1 MKYFAVQI
9 HTTKENLYIDSILK
23 KLLHRPE
30 KQRFIFPKRRIQIRK
45 KGKNSFVL
53 EPLFPG
59 YIFVEIEN
67 DSLDNELYNI
77 MRKTP
82 HFFRFLPNNQEIH
95 SLEGRDLTILSHFM
109 NFGEVADVSQVYFD
123 ENDRIVVTSGPLQG
137 LEGQIIRVDRRKKRA
152 KVQLDFSQHSFTMD
166 LGFEV
171 IHIADQETVK

>member
-23 KLLHRPE
+23 KLTHRTDR
-30 KQRFIFPKRRIQIRK
+30 QRFIFPKRRLQIRK
-45 KGKNSFVL
+45 AGKNSFVM

-59 YIFVEIEN
+59 YIFLEIET

-82 HFFRFLPNNQEIH
+82 HFFRFLPNNQDIH
-95 SLEGRDLTILSHFM
+95 SLEGRDLTILSHFLQ
-109 NFGEVADVSQVYFD
+109 FGEVADLSQVYFD
-123 ENDRIVVTSGPLQG
+123 ENDRIVVKTGPLQG
-137 LEGQIIRVDRRKKRA
+137 LEGQIIRVDRRKQRA
-152 KVQLDFSQHSFTMD
+152 KVRLDFSEHSFTMD

-171 IHIADQETVK
+171 INRANQENAK